1 MPFKGPI
8 MERLKV
14 GDICVNGHG
23 DLNKQGKESSTSW
36 DTLSYSLY
44 MSHSVHNHI
53 EAFLEANRLADV
65 EKHRENCDWR
75 NYRTGEK
82 SKSTVNDRSPHVPG
96 LILMFD
102 SFVTELLDPA
112 TKDPY
117 KMLEDN
123 KQFLDEI
130 TQNGWTSGKDNVA
143 SVFFDDDEYSEGD
156 REEDMGHE
164 IMTGDFDGEG

>member
-1 MPFKGPI
+1 
-8 MERLKV
+8 
-14 GDICVNGHG
+14 
-23 DLNKQGKESSTSW
+23 
-36 DTLSYSLY
+36 
-44 MSHSVHNHI
+44 
-53 EAFLEANRLADV
+53 
-65 EKHRENCDWR
+65 
-75 NYRTGEK
+75 
-82 SKSTVNDRSPHVPG
+82 
-96 LILMFD
+96 MFD